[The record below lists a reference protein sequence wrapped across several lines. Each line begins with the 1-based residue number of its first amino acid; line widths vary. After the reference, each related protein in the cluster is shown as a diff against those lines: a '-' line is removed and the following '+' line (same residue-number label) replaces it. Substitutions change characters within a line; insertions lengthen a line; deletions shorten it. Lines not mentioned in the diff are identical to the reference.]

1 MKAKSDSFFTFLGR
15 ADPLRLY
22 LFHGADVAGSHAL
35 AARLAE
41 HLGGERTR
49 LDPSALKSDPGRIVD
64 EAAGAGLFGD
74 GKLIWVEPVGNDFL
88 AAADALLGTATT
100 DFPVIAIAGT
110 LTRTSKLLKR
120 VEGDTAAVAV
130 VSYPPDLRSLTA
142 DIETQLQQK
151 RLSAADGVA
160 ARLAE
165 SCDLN
170 RDIAQQE
177 IEKLELFAGTER
189 VLTHEH
195 LDAIGADYGDTEWF
209 GLGDAAMLG
218 DVKTLEA
225 ALGALSPQGTEA
237 TTVLRALQRRI
248 QMLAPLGA
256 RIARGEAVEGV
267 VASMGRALYGKDRA
281 IVPRLLRIWSGPRL
295 ARLAERV
302 AAAERDAMLNPA
314 ARKAALGEELLAI
327 ARIGA
332 RQP

>member
-1 MKAKSDSFFTFLGR
+1 MKAKGDSFSKFLGR
-15 ADPLRLY
+15 SDPLRLY
-22 LFHGADVAGSHAL
+22 LFYGADTAGSHAL
-35 AARLAE
+35 ATRLAE

-49 LDPSALKSDPGRIVD
+49 LEPSALKSDPGRIVD

-88 AAADALLGTATT
+88 GAAEALLGTATT

-110 LTRTSKLLKR
+110 LTKASKLLKR
-120 VEGDTAAVAV
+120 VEADKAAVAV

-142 DIETQLQQK
+142 DIETQLQQ
-151 RLSAADGVA
+151 RGLVAAEGVA

-170 RDIAQQE
+170 RDIARQE
-177 IEKLELFAGTER
+177 IEKLQLYAGEEHAI
-189 VLTHEH
+189 THEQ

-209 GLGDAAMLG
+209 GLGDAALLG
-218 DVKTLEA
+218 DVSTLETA
-225 ALGALSPQGTEA
+225 FGTLSPQGTEA

-256 RIARGEAVEGV
+256 RVARGESAEGV

-281 IVPRLLRIWSGPRL
+281 IVPRLLKIWSGPRL

-302 AAAERDAMLNPA
+302 AAAERAAMLNPA

-332 RQP
+332 RKA